1 MALKKM
7 KIVCRPRGSRGTAQ
21 AQEMV
26 EMMQEN
32 WAQIRENYNSQSA
45 EDQDDMIEHFNSAV
59 ENLGDNIFGDESNPQ
74 DFERFIQASDE
85 ATQEKFLQAVK
96 EVLDIELKA

>member
-1 MALKKM
+1 
-7 KIVCRPRGSRGTAQ
+7 
-21 AQEMV
+21 
-26 EMMQEN
+26 
-32 WAQIRENYNSQSA
+32 
-45 EDQDDMIEHFNSAV
+45 MIEHFNSAV